1 MRQKFLLGPIFL
13 VLLSKFVQSQPLV
26 QVRSPDGAKSV
37 QVQIPENADLGT
49 LLVDMREIF
58 KFKGIRRIFS
68 LQSSDAE
75 LIKVSEDGEVRL
87 HKPLDFEELCVPS
100 QPCAFE
106 SKVILSPLNFVTFSA
121 FFNLAMFHDFDFI
134 Q

>member
-26 QVRSPDGAKSV
+26 QVRSPPNGAKSV
-37 QVQIPENADLGT
+37 NVQIPENADLGT

-106 SKVILSPLNFVTFSA
+106 SKVIYNTRTAINKYLLE
-121 FFNLAMFHDFDFI
+121 MI
-134 Q
+134 